1 MEHEKSRLS
10 GDGEKYQKLK
20 SQFDQQEITF
30 QRALKELQKSREA
43 ERAKNARLSA
53 EIQDLKSRDDIARL
67 GEQLLE
73 ANRRVEQADEERERA
88 VSEANQLQVT
98 YNELAEK
105 YKSERK
111 RYTYWILISPTEI
124 LRASESLSDPI
135 LIMKVKPKTQ
145 ILNFW
150 YESRKNCP
158 GRSKCWAI

>member
-1 MEHEKSRLS
+1 M
-10 GDGEKYQKLK
+10 
-20 SQFDQQEITF
+20 
-30 QRALKELQKSREA
+30 KELQKSREV
-43 ERAKNARLSA
+43 ERTKNARLTA

-111 RYTYWILISPTEI
+111 WYT
-124 LRASESLSDPI
+124 LSY
-135 LIMKVKPKTQ
+135 LV
-145 ILNFW
+145 FHV
-150 YESRKNCP
+150 C
-158 GRSKCWAI
+158 

>member
-30 QRALKELQKSREA
+30 QRALKELQKSREV

-105 YKSERK
+105 YKSEREW
-111 RYTYWILISPTEI
+111 YTY
-124 LRASESLSDPI
+124 
-135 LIMKVKPKTQ
+135 
-145 ILNFW
+145 
-150 YESRKNCP
+150 
-158 GRSKCWAI
+158 